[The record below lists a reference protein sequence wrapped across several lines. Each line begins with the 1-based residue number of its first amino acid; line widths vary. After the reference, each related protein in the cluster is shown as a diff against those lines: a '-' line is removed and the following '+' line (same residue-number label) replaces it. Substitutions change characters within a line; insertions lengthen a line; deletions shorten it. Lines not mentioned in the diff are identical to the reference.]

1 MDWIGIVTVKEIA
14 MHKINSLISL
24 CPHLFGTR
32 ETDREY
38 AEIIFGLN
46 KTAKS
51 QFSQLKKFGR
61 FEESVVER
69 INKALSLTWY
79 DEEFVDKEEP
89 DFNTEGPDFN
99 MVIETIEKHETDR
112 CNEFTST
119 FVNIASA
126 ITSICTDEAHSEKSK
141 NMLIIL
147 WAGQFMLLNRA
158 TKIGFVTMKT
168 ISKPLKDAAKQ
179 TLEMYPSLSQYV
191 QTTQIAALDKM
202 GPTWREVIEPV
213 DGMKSDNLIEKRR
226 EVLSVYEHL
235 SGKEIDEEVK
245 LRFCGCERRMPK
257 QKFGKER

>member
-24 CPHLFGTR
+24 CPYLFGTR

-89 DFNTEGPDFN
+89 DFNPEGPDFN
-99 MVIETIEKHETDR
+99 MVIETIEKHETER
-112 CNEFTST
+112 RNEFSSIFIKMAST
-119 FVNIASA
+119 INR
-126 ITSICTDEAHSEKSK
+126 ICTDNVKSDASK
-141 NMLIIL
+141 SMLIIL
-147 WAGQFMLLNRA
+147 WAGEFMLLRRA
-158 TKIGFVTMKT
+158 AKIEFYTMRE
-168 ISKPLKDAAKQ
+168 ISKALKDAAKQ
-179 TLEMYPSLSQYV
+179 TLEKYPSLSEYV
-191 QTTQIAALDKM
+191 QATRIAALDKM
-202 GPTWREVIEPV
+202 GPTWREVIENA
-213 DGMKSDNLIEKRR
+213 DGTKSGNMREKRK
-226 EVLSVYEHL
+226 EVLSIYEHL
-235 SGKEIDEEVK
+235 SGKEIDVEVK
-245 LRFCGCERRMPK
+245 RLFCGRERQMPK
-257 QKFGKER
+257 QEFENEH